1 MTSMRGTMMESPLL
15 VPALLDRAA
24 RYFPDVEV
32 VSRKP
37 DKSLHRTTWRDVHR
51 RSRALADSFA
61 KLGLRKGDRVAT
73 LMWNHAQHL
82 ETYFAAPLL
91 GGILHTLNLRLH
103 PDDLASIATHAG
115 DRFLVVDDVL
125 WPLFDKFRGRSPFE
139 RVIVVRQGSTDLPM
153 GSLDYEELVA
163 SGNPS
168 FTPPALDENDA
179 CGLCYTSGTTGK
191 NKGVVYTHRSTVL
204 HTLMIPYADGI
215 ALRSRDSLL
224 PVVPMFHVNAWG
236 LPFAAPMVGA
246 KLVFP
251 GPHLDAHSLLQLMES
266 EKVTI
271 AAGVPTIWI
280 AILEALEKEPGRYK
294 LENGIRMVVGGSAA
308 PEGLIR
314 GFDKHGLHI
323 LHAWGMTEMSPIG
336 SCAQLKPK
344 MLDWDYDKQI
354 AVRAKQ
360 GLPAPIVDVRA
371 IDESGREVPW
381 DGKTQGELQVRGPA
395 VASSYTDMEGSLDRW
410 TRDGWF
416 KTGDVVTIDSEGY
429 LQITDRTKDLIK
441 SGGEWISS
449 VALENELMGHPAVKE
464 AAVVA
469 VPHPKWAER
478 PLAAVVLR
486 EGAKATQE
494 ELREYLLA
502 RVAKFSVPDAIV
514 FVEAIPRTTTGKFLK
529 SALRERFKNYA
540 L

>member
-1 MTSMRGTMMESPLL
+1 MRGTMMEGPLL

-32 VSRKP
+32 VSRQP
-37 DKSLHRTTWRDVHR
+37 DKSVQRTTWREVHR
-51 RSRALADSFA
+51 RSRALADSFS

-73 LMWNHAQHL
+73 LMWNHSRHL
-82 ETYFAAPLL
+82 ETYFAVPLL

-103 PDDLASIATHAG
+103 PDDLAAIATHAG
-115 DRFLVVDDVL
+115 DRYLVVDDVL
-125 WPLFDKFRGRSPFE
+125 WPLFDKFRSRSPFE
-139 RVIVVRQGSTDLPM
+139 RVIVVRSGASELPV
-153 GSLDYEELVA
+153 GALDFEQLVA
-163 SGNPS
+163 SGNAS
-168 FTPPALDENDA
+168 FTPPALDETDA

-215 ALRSRDSLL
+215 ALRGRDSLL

-236 LPFAAPMVGA
+236 LPFAAAMVGC

-271 AAGVPTIWI
+271 GAGVPTIWMG
-280 AILEALEKEPGRYK
+280 ILDALDKEPQRYK
-294 LENGIRMVVGGSAA
+294 LQNDVRMVVGGSAA
-308 PEGLIR
+308 PEALIR
-314 GFDKHGLHI
+314 GFDRHGLHL

-336 SCAQLKPK
+336 SCAMLKPK
-344 MLDWDYDKQI
+344 MQDWDYDAKI

-360 GLPAPIVDVRA
+360 GLPAPLVDVRA
-371 IDESGREVPW
+371 VDESGREVPW

-395 VASSYTDMEGSLDRW
+395 VASSYTDMEGSADRW

-416 KTGDVVTIDSEGY
+416 KTGDVVTIDPEGY

-478 PLAAVVLR
+478 PLAAIVLR
-486 EGAKATQE
+486 EGAKVTPE
-494 ELREYLLA
+494 ELREYLLG
-502 RVAKFSVPDAIV
+502 RVAKFSVPDAFV
-514 FVEAIPRTTTGKFLK
+514 FVDAIPRTTTGKFLK
-529 SALRERFKNYA
+529 SALRERFKSYQ

>member
-1 MTSMRGTMMESPLL
+1 MRGTMMESPLL

-139 RVIVVRQGSTDLPM
+139 RVIVVRHGSTDLPM

-294 LENGIRMVVGGSAA
+294 LEKDVRMVVGGSAA

-336 SCAQLKPK
+336 SYASLKPK
-344 MLDWDYDKQI
+344 MLDWDYDKQVT
-354 AVRAKQ
+354 VRAKQ

-371 IDESGREVPW
+371 VDESGREAPW

-514 FVEAIPRTTTGKFLK
+514 FVDAIPRTTTGKFLK

>member
-1 MTSMRGTMMESPLL
+1 MRGTMMEAPLL

-24 RYFPDVEV
+24 RYFPEVEV
-32 VSRKP
+32 VSRQP
-37 DKSLHRTTWRDVHR
+37 DKSVHRTTWREVHR
-51 RSRALADSFA
+51 RSRALAESLSR
-61 KLGLRKGDRVAT
+61 LGLRKGDRVAT
-73 LMWNHAQHL
+73 LMWNHSRHL

-125 WPLFDKFRGRSPFE
+125 WPLFEKFRSRSPFE
-139 RVIVVRQGSTDLPM
+139 RVIVVRHGASELPA

-168 FTPPALDENDA
+168 FTPPALDETDP

-215 ALRSRDSLL
+215 ALRGIDSLL

-236 LPFAAPMVGA
+236 LPFAAAMVGS

-271 AAGVPTIWI
+271 GAGVPTIWMG
-280 AILEALEKEPGRYK
+280 ILDALDKEPQRYK
-294 LENGIRMVVGGSAA
+294 LQKDVRMVVGGSAA
-308 PEGLIR
+308 PEALIR
-314 GFDKHGLHI
+314 GFDRHGLHL

-336 SCAQLKPK
+336 SCATIKAK
-344 MLDWDYDKQI
+344 MQDWDYDRKV

-360 GLPAPIVDVRA
+360 GLPAPLVEVRA
-371 IDESGREVPW
+371 VDESAHEVPW

-395 VASSYTDMEGSLDRW
+395 VASSYTDMEGSADRW
-410 TRDGWF
+410 ARDGWF

-469 VPHPKWAER
+469 VPHPKWSER

-486 EGAKATQE
+486 EGAKATPE
-494 ELREYLLA
+494 ELRDYLLA
-502 RVAKFSVPDAIV
+502 RCAKFCVPDAFV
-514 FVEAIPRTTTGKFLK
+514 FVDAIPRTTTGKFLK
-529 SALRERFKNYA
+529 SALRERFKNHQ

>member
-1 MTSMRGTMMESPLL
+1 
-15 VPALLDRAA
+15 
-24 RYFPDVEV
+24 
-32 VSRKP
+32 
-37 DKSLHRTTWRDVHR
+37 
-51 RSRALADSFA
+51 
-61 KLGLRKGDRVAT
+61 
-73 LMWNHAQHL
+73 
-82 ETYFAAPLL
+82 
-91 GGILHTLNLRLH
+91 
-103 PDDLASIATHAG
+103 
-115 DRFLVVDDVL
+115 
-125 WPLFDKFRGRSPFE
+125 
-139 RVIVVRQGSTDLPM
+139 
-153 GSLDYEELVA
+153 
-163 SGNPS
+163 
-168 FTPPALDENDA
+168 
-179 CGLCYTSGTTGK
+179 
-191 NKGVVYTHRSTVL
+191 
-204 HTLMIPYADGI
+204 
-215 ALRSRDSLL
+215 
-224 PVVPMFHVNAWG
+224 
-236 LPFAAPMVGA
+236 
-246 KLVFP
+246 
-251 GPHLDAHSLLQLMES
+251 
-266 EKVTI
+266 
-271 AAGVPTIWI
+271 
-280 AILEALEKEPGRYK
+280 
-294 LENGIRMVVGGSAA
+294 
-308 PEGLIR
+308 
-314 GFDKHGLHI
+314 
-323 LHAWGMTEMSPIG
+323 PIG

-344 MLDWDYDKQI
+344 MLDWDYDRQI

-360 GLPAPIVDVRA
+360 GLPAPIVDARA
-371 IDESGREVPW
+371 VDESGREAPW

-514 FVEAIPRTTTGKFLK
+514 FVDAIPRTTTGKFLK

>member
-1 MTSMRGTMMESPLL
+1 
-15 VPALLDRAA
+15 
-24 RYFPDVEV
+24 
-32 VSRKP
+32 
-37 DKSLHRTTWRDVHR
+37 
-51 RSRALADSFA
+51 
-61 KLGLRKGDRVAT
+61 
-73 LMWNHAQHL
+73 
-82 ETYFAAPLL
+82 
-91 GGILHTLNLRLH
+91 
-103 PDDLASIATHAG
+103 
-115 DRFLVVDDVL
+115 
-125 WPLFDKFRGRSPFE
+125 
-139 RVIVVRQGSTDLPM
+139 
-153 GSLDYEELVA
+153 
-163 SGNPS
+163 
-168 FTPPALDENDA
+168 
-179 CGLCYTSGTTGK
+179 
-191 NKGVVYTHRSTVL
+191 
-204 HTLMIPYADGI
+204 
-215 ALRSRDSLL
+215 
-224 PVVPMFHVNAWG
+224 
-236 LPFAAPMVGA
+236 
-246 KLVFP
+246 
-251 GPHLDAHSLLQLMES
+251 
-266 EKVTI
+266 
-271 AAGVPTIWI
+271 
-280 AILEALEKEPGRYK
+280 
-294 LENGIRMVVGGSAA
+294 
-308 PEGLIR
+308 
-314 GFDKHGLHI
+314 GLHI

-344 MLDWDYDKQI
+344 MLDWDYDRQI

-360 GLPAPIVDVRA
+360 GLPAPIVDARA
-371 IDESGREVPW
+371 VDESGREVPW

-514 FVEAIPRTTTGKFLK
+514 FVDAIPRTTTGKFLK